1 MGCSGTS
8 HNMKMA
14 TIPPK
19 DTQVAE
25 EVIDNFGYFDEVK
38 YYYNGCRYRY
48 SDGYLYQDRLYRRGK
63 FDPKVRHIRV
73 CEEDYDRGDGYYYPT
88 RGGSRVKKGRV
99 AHPEY
104 LEERFIGSGG
114 YSRLLR
120 NFRILKKPFNYLVYS
135 NPLDKVSFFLKL

>member
-38 YYYNGCRYRY
+38 YYYNGCRLDTQMGIYIKI
-48 SDGYLYQDRLYRRGK
+48 GYIG
-63 FDPKVRHIRV
+63 
-73 CEEDYDRGDGYYYPT
+73 EENLTLG
-88 RGGSRVKKGRV
+88 
-99 AHPEY
+99 
-104 LEERFIGSGG
+104 
-114 YSRLLR
+114 
-120 NFRILKKPFNYLVYS
+120 
-135 NPLDKVSFFLKL
+135 